1 MEWSYARA
9 RSIGAEHV
17 AHLLDVTRRCDTNAP
32 CCPKSRALSSVVER
46 LLHTQEV
53 TGSNPVARTIQ
64 VPGASKGTLSE
75 HVDFRE
81 HFLRAPEV
89 GI

>member
-1 MEWSYARA
+1 
-9 RSIGAEHV
+9 
-17 AHLLDVTRRCDTNAP
+17 
-32 CCPKSRALSSVVER
+32 
-46 LLHTQEV
+46 
-53 TGSNPVARTIQ
+53 